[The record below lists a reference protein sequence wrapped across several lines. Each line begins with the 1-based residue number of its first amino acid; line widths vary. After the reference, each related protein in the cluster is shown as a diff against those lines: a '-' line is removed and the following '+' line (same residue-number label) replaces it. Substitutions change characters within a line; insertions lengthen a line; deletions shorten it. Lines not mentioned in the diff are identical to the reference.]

1 MEVAGLLEGRYV
13 ACPKT
18 TLVCDN
24 PAKRLRNNNLLFKV
38 GSRVKIDRALLDR
51 ATRHAAAAGYATV
64 EEFIEHAIEK
74 ELVRL
79 EADDSEE
86 AIRKRL
92 KGLGYIS

>member
-1 MEVAGLLEGRYV
+1 M
-13 ACPKT
+13 
-18 TLVCDN
+18 
-24 PAKRLRNNNLLFKV
+24 LFNI

-64 EEFIEHAIEK
+64 EEFIEHEIEK
-74 ELVRL
+74 ELAQP
-79 EADDSEE
+79 EGDDSEE